1 MAQVTQYTS
10 SRGGGGA
17 CRTGRCKGQGVGGGG
32 RRCHDVGVRVR
43 ESSLRE
49 RPCRYAS
56 DPPVDVRFQGLRKTG
71 SGQTGNI
78 TMYEGNTMY

>member
-1 MAQVTQYTS
+1 VELVEQGGVRV
-10 SRGGGGA
+10 RGSGA
-17 CRTGRCKGQGVGGGG
+17 AGRP
-32 RRCHDVGVRVR
+32 CHDVGVRVR
-43 ESSLRE
+43 ESSLCE

-71 SGQTGNI
+71 LGQTGNI